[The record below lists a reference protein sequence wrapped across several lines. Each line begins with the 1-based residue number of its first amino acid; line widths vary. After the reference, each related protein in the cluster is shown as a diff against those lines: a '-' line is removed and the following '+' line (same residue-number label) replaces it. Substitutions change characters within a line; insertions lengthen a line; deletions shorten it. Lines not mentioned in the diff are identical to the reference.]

1 MRTTGDRHI
10 EFGPPARGKGPSSRA
25 ARGRVCDEPGC
36 DTILSTYNKASVC
49 WKHEPPPFR
58 VFRAGTTNGR

>member
-1 MRTTGDRHI
+1 
-10 EFGPPARGKGPSSRA
+10 
-25 ARGRVCDEPGC
+25 VCDEPGC